1 MGKRHADRSVCER
14 CSYNTHVQWGEG
26 IRVCVFV
33 HVTGEILIRGSAVE
47 TSEGGM
53 KGGSGWHVGIPF
65 PVATLQRIGRIRA
78 CVSERS

>member
-1 MGKRHADRSVCER
+1 M
-14 CSYNTHVQWGEG
+14 
-26 IRVCVFV
+26 CVFV

-65 PVATLQRIGRIRA
+65 SVATLLRIGRIKA
-78 CVSERS
+78 CV